1 MSFVEPVT
9 HEGTTNDHLQCHDE
23 RHDRRTPP
31 AIIPSPKNTLHESW
45 DEDFA
50 SATPSADSVMHSHPI
65 LRIPS
70 EIERSQ
76 KPIRLHLRNI
86 RDFAA
91 AATELSR
98 VLGLVSDWRSDLNS
112 SERGKTDGHT
122 KLAVADQVLEE
133 AEAIVALAE
142 NRDEYGV
149 VSVDLPQP
157 ADCALEYSG
166 DQRLHSAIGRSILE
180 EIATI
185 SAHSSGSDPRVG
197 FEPQVKVAQDVD
209 EDYDFDDDKV
219 WDTDTDEEHAPLSQ
233 NIAKPSRSTTSSKLD
248 FSAEALPGLIERTHK
263 LIAELSSALCNSNE
277 SQENSSA

>member
-1 MSFVEPVT
+1 MSFAGPVT
-9 HEGTTNDHLQCHDE
+9 NEGTNNDHLQCHDE

-31 AIIPSPKNTLHESW
+31 AIIPSPKNTQHESW

-50 SATPSADSVMHSHPI
+50 SATPSADSVMHLHPI

-86 RDFAA
+86 RDFAT

-98 VLGLVSDWRSDLNS
+98 ILGLVSNCRSDLNS
-112 SERGKTDGHT
+112 SERGKTDGHR
-122 KLAVADQVLEE
+122 KLVVADQVLEE

-142 NRDEYGV
+142 NREEYGD
-149 VSVDLPQP
+149 VSDDLPQP
-157 ADCALEYSG
+157 ADLALEYSG
-166 DQRLHSAIGRSILE
+166 HQRRHSAVGRSILQE
-180 EIATI
+180 LAI
-185 SAHSSGSDPRVG
+185 SAHSSGSDSRVG
-197 FEPQVKVAQDVD
+197 VEPQADMALD
-209 EDYDFDDDKV
+209 LHEDYDFDDDTV
-219 WDTDTDEEHAPLSQ
+219 WDVDTDEEPASPVSQ
-233 NIAKPSRSTTSSKLD
+233 NIAKSSTSTTSAKLN

-277 SQENSSA
+277 SRENSSP